1 MDITHIISWSATLS
15 QFGLLST
22 GIQVCLK
29 IRKQGGTRNI
39 TFFPFLTTCLSSIL
53 WTKYG
58 LLIDDIPICVVGI
71 VGIILQSLYLAF
83 YFVNTRDRDK
93 GIFSQRLVVS
103 FAGVCLLLTYIKYY
117 TRDHDTAVL
126 HLGFVAS
133 GFTIAVYGSPL
144 VSVANVLRHKS
155 TEFMTFSMSLAG
167 FVVSSLWT
175 IYGHLVQDKFITV
188 PNGIGVILGSVQLL
202 LFVIYPSTAQRT
214 ITYDMKSPKPV

>member
-1 MDITHIISWSATLS
+1 MECNVVTVWSSFNRDTSL
-15 QFGLLST
+15 F
-22 GIQVCLK
+22 K
-29 IRKQGGTRNI
+29 NKKTRRYQEYN
-39 TFFPFLTTCLSSIL
+39 FLSIL
-53 WTKYG
+53 DN
-58 LLIDDIPICVVGI
+58 L
-71 VGIILQSLYLAF
+71 SE
-83 YFVNTRDRDK
+83 

-103 FAGVCLLLTYIKYY
+103 FVGVCLLLTYIKYY

-144 VSVANVLRHKS
+144 VSVANVIRHKS